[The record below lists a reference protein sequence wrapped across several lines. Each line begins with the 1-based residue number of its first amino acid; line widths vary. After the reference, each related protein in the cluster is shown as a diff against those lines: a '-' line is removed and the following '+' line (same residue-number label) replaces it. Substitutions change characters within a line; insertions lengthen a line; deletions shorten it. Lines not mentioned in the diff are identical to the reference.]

1 MKGSWLPRGRF
12 GPKIEGGGRGF
23 LSGTRLAGP
32 WYDGEDGEGEGRRGD
47 DLEIGGAGTGEGEGP
62 PRRSYT
68 LQRSEGY
75 DVDKKQ
81 VLVEKEVVGARGK
94 PGSF

>member
-1 MKGSWLPRGRF
+1 MGR
-12 GPKIEGGGRGF
+12 KLRGGGRGF

-32 WYDGEDGEGEGRRGD
+32 WYDGEDGEGGEEGRRGD
-47 DLEIGGAGTGEGEGP
+47 DLEIGGTGTGEGEGP

-81 VLVEKEVVGARGK
+81 VLVEKEVGVGRK

>member
-1 MKGSWLPRGRF
+1 MFS
-12 GPKIEGGGRGF
+12 GPKILELGRGG
-23 LSGTRLAGP
+23 LRSSGRLAGP
-32 WYDGEDGEGEGRRGD
+32 WYDGSQEGVGVEEGRRD
-47 DLEIGGAGTGEGEGP
+47 DLETGGMGRGEGSP

-81 VLVEKEVVGARGK
+81 VLVEKEVGARTK

>member
-1 MKGSWLPRGRF
+1 M
-12 GPKIEGGGRGF
+12 PKIEGGSRGF
-23 LSGTRLAGP
+23 QTSSRLAGP
-32 WYDGEDGEGEGRRGD
+32 WYDGSQEGGIGEDGVGEGRRD
-47 DLEIGGAGTGEGEGP
+47 DLETGGGASP
-62 PRRSYT
+62 LRRSYT

-81 VLVEKEVVGARGK
+81 VLVEKEVGGRTK